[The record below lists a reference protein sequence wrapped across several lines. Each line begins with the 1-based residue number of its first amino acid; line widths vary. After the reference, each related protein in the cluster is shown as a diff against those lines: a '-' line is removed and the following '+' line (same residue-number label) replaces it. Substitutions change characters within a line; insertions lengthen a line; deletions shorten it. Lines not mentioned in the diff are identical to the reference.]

1 MMINLLVNNTN
12 FFPFYAK
19 IFIVCIEIKRT
30 NDRPIF
36 RFPLYIYKLFF
47 STLKNNILRYIIY
60 SISNL

>member
-19 IFIVCIEIKRT
+19 IFIVCMEIKRT

-47 STLKNNILRYIIY
+47 STLKNNTYLKVYYI
-60 SISNL
+60 